1 MISDWRFDVRNPYE
15 NSFEEALLQVADSQ
29 AIVDMIKI
37 KCNEIRKDPKANFRG
52 FVHGRFV
59 YIAKTGPVKT
69 ATMTLDPLLVVYTL
83 DEQKKLIQRVFVCKA
98 VSVGESSHTASMAA
112 MGNTLRRAIQ
122 TALQKARSGPDS

>member
-1 MISDWRFDVRNPYE
+1 MISEWRFDVQNPYE
-15 NSFEEALLQVADSQ
+15 NSFEEALLRVAESQ

-69 ATMTLDPLLVVYTL
+69 VNLDPLLVVYTL

-122 TALQKARSGPDS
+122 TALANAGSAPDS